1 MIGPANPFSESLHA
15 VKYRQPG
22 ESFDDYCVRYS
33 RTLADD
39 ERHFRHLLS
48 ATRGQRLLPGGR
60 QQLAVGN
67 PFRTTAFSCFVG
79 NTIADDMG
87 SIMDE
92 LKASAM
98 TLRTGGGCGWDFSTL
113 RPEGDPVRKLGPGAV
128 ASGPVSFMAM
138 WHAMCG
144 TIMSA
149 GTRRGAMMGILRVD
163 HPEILKFVRAK
174 KDEGSLTNF
183 NISVGIT
190 EPFMEALE
198 ADGLY
203 DLTFEGR
210 TYNRVRAVDVWAAVM
225 ETNWDWAEP
234 GVLFLDVI
242 NRMNPLRYIEYI
254 AATNPCSEEPLPP
267 NGACLLGSLNLVK
280 YLVPTY
286 FRGVRGHDGA
296 STRPARYE
304 LDLDLFAHDVAVA
317 VRAFDN
323 VIDVTTYPLEA
334 QRLEALA
341 KRRMGLGVTGVAN
354 ALEVC
359 GHRYGTPDY
368 VAAQDRVLGLLRDA
382 AYEASCDLALEKGP
396 FPAFDADGWL
406 ASGFARTLPEPVRD
420 RIRRGGLRNGVLL
433 SIAPTGT
440 ISMTADNVSSG
451 IEPPPVLESVRL
463 VNMPDGPVEVE
474 LNDWA
479 FAEHGVRGLTADEV
493 SPADHV
499 RVLCAAQ
506 RFVDASVSKTVN
518 VSGAVGGK
526 ALPGQVT
533 FNEFKDVYRAAY
545 DGGAKGC
552 ATYNRNGKRRGIIA
566 DRRPAPEAGRA
577 EAATGLTLEV
587 RRLAPDGMGAEGGA
601 CHLDAEGRRTCEG

>member
-1 MIGPANPFSESLHA
+1 MIGPSNPFSESLHA

-39 ERHFRHLLS
+39 ERHFRYLLS

-67 PFRTTAFSCFVG
+67 PFQTTAFSCFVG
-79 NTIADDMG
+79 GTIADDMG

-234 GVLFLDVI
+234 GVLFLDAI
-242 NRMNPLRYIEYI
+242 NSMNPLRYIEYI

-286 FRGVRGHDGA
+286 TRGGGDGA
-296 STRPARYE
+296 SPRAARHE
-304 LDLDLFAHDVAVA
+304 LDMDLFAHDVAVA

-440 ISMTADNVSSG
+440 ISMTADNISSG

-463 VNMPDGPVEVE
+463 VNMPDGPAEVE

-479 FAEHGVRGLTADEV
+479 FAEHGVRGLTANEV

-499 RVLCAAQ
+499 HVLCAAQ
-506 RFVDASVSKTVN
+506 RFIDASVSKTVN

-526 ALPGQVT
+526 PLPGQVT
-533 FNEFKDVYRAAY
+533 FNEFKDVYLAAHK
-545 DGGAKGC
+545 GGAKGC
-552 ATYNRNGKRRGIIA
+552 STFNRNGKRRGIIA
-566 DRRPAPEAGRA
+566 DRRPAPEAERA
-577 EAATGLTLEV
+577 GAVAGMTLEV

-601 CHLDAEGRRTCEG
+601 CRVDAEGRRTCEG

>member
-15 VKYRQPG
+15 AKYRQPG

-79 NTIADDMG
+79 GTIADDMG

-92 LKASAM
+92 LKNSAM

-210 TYNRVRAVDVWAAVM
+210 VYNRVRAVDVWAAVM

-286 FRGVRGHDGA
+286 LRGVRGGDGA
-296 STRPARYE
+296 SLRPARYE

-323 VIDVTTYPLEA
+323 VIEATTYPLEA
-334 QRLEALA
+334 QRVEALA

-368 VAAQDRVLGLLRDA
+368 VAAQDRVLGLLRDT

-406 ASGFARTLPEPVRD
+406 ASGFAKTLPEPIRD

-506 RFVDASVSKTVN
+506 QFVDASVSKTVN

-526 ALPGQVT
+526 VLPGQVT
-533 FNEFKDVYRAAY
+533 FNEFKGVYLAAHE
-545 DGGAKGC
+545 GGAKGC

-566 DRRPAPEAGRA
+566 DRRPAPEAA

-587 RRLAPDGMGAEGGA
+587 RRLAPGGMGAEGGA